1 MKKSNKSLYCQPKQ
15 EEKVEEK
22 PKENLVV
29 PLFSADRTMISL
41 VLSSFFFFFLF
52 PSQLRPGGRG
62 ELTLEAGGEEIG
74 GKYKIMEK
82 EEQSKKS
89 LCCQPIQGEKVET
102 QKKA

>member
-52 PSQLRPGGRG
+52 PSQLRPGGWG

-74 GKYKIMEK
+74 GKYENYGKRGTVK
-82 EEQSKKS
+82 EIIVLSANTGGKS
-89 LCCQPIQGEKVET
+89 
-102 QKKA
+102 